1 MEGRRVTAPKGSHSV
16 IVFGHDTS
24 LAEGGEDE
32 LLPRDRGSK
41 ERPGAK
47 KTPPRKERRKRVGYW
62 KASGYYT
69 TPDGHSC
76 KGVAFVVFPRP
87 LAKAVE

>member
-1 MEGRRVTAPKGSHSV
+1 MTIEGRRVTAPKGSHSV
-16 IVFGHDTS
+16 IVFGQDAS

-62 KASGYYT
+62 KASEDYT
-69 TPDGHSC
+69 TPCPGPC
-76 KGVAFVVFPRP
+76 K
-87 LAKAVE
+87 

>member
-1 MEGRRVTAPKGSHSV
+1 MTIEGRRVTAQKGSHSV

-47 KTPPRKERRKRVGYW
+47 KDAAPKGAAQAGGILESLRGL
-62 KASGYYT
+62 YYT
-69 TPDGHSC
+69 MSR
-76 KGVAFVVFPRP
+76 A
-87 LAKAVE
+87 L